1 MKYRLKQGQESF
13 QVVDGP
19 YAGKTF
25 DRGKP
30 YTDIPPEEK
39 RRFEKIPVETVK
51 PAPAASAEISEKE

>member
-1 MKYRLKQGQESF
+1 MKYRLKPGQESF

-25 DRGKP
+25 ERGKV

-39 RRFEKIPVETVK
+39 SRFEKMPVETQK
-51 PAPAASAEISEKE
+51 PAPGANAEIPKKE